1 MRAGLFASIG
11 IRNFEGAVK
20 LDVITLFPEL
30 VEQIVAW
37 GVVGRAARNG
47 LLELNTRNPRAFAQD
62 VHRTVDDRPYGGGP
76 GMVMRPE
83 PLAACIREA
92 RESLPQAKVL
102 YLSPQGRT
110 FDQAYAAELAQ
121 QPELILLCGRYEG
134 VDERLLAREV
144 DAEVSIGDYVLSGG
158 EPAAMVMIDAV
169 ARLLEGALGHADSAA
184 QDSFSA
190 GLLDCPHF
198 TRPEVWEGQAIP
210 AVLKSGDHKA
220 IAAWR
225 RQQSLGRTQERR
237 PELLDQLELNKQ
249 DQRLLDG
256 YSSPT
261 DAD

>member
-1 MRAGLFASIG
+1 
-11 IRNFEGAVK
+11 VK

-37 GVVGRAARNG
+37 GVVGRAADRG
-47 LLELNTRNPRAFAQD
+47 LLELVTRNPRDHALD

-76 GMVMRPE
+76 GMLMRPE
-83 PLAACIREA
+83 PLAAAIREA
-92 RESLPQAKVL
+92 RESLPSAKVL
-102 YLSPQGRT
+102 YLSPQGRV
-110 FDQAYAAELAQ
+110 FDQAYAAELAA

-158 EPAAMVMIDAV
+158 EPAAMVMVDAI
-169 ARLLEGALGHADSAA
+169 ARLLDGALGHSESAE
-184 QDSFSA
+184 QDSFSD

-220 IAAWR
+220 IAKWR
-225 RQQSLGRTQERR
+225 RQQALGRTALRR
-237 PELLDQLELNKQ
+237 PELLERLELNKE
-249 DQRLLDG
+249 DRRLLAEFSEQPLDG
-256 YSSPT
+256 
-261 DAD
+261 

>member
-1 MRAGLFASIG
+1 M
-11 IRNFEGAVK
+11 K

-37 GVVGRAARNG
+37 GVVGRAADRG
-47 LLELNTRNPRAFAQD
+47 LLDLVTRNPRDHALD

-76 GMVMRPE
+76 GMLMRPE
-83 PLAACIREA
+83 PLAAAIREA
-92 RESLPQAKVL
+92 RESLPSAKVL
-102 YLSPQGRT
+102 YLSPQGRV
-110 FDQAYAAELAQ
+110 FDQAYAAELAA

-158 EPAAMVMIDAV
+158 EPAAMVMVDAI
-169 ARLLEGALGHADSAA
+169 ARLLDGALGHSESAE
-184 QDSFSA
+184 QDSFSD

-220 IAAWR
+220 IAKWR
-225 RQQSLGRTQERR
+225 RQQALGRTALRR
-237 PELLDQLELNKQ
+237 PELLERLELNKE
-249 DQRLLDG
+249 DRRLLAEFSEQPLDG
-256 YSSPT
+256 
-261 DAD
+261 